1 MKPNRITEEQ
11 AFRRLAALCSQA
23 EHCSYEMTEKMRR
36 WGLEED
42 TQARIIEKLAKGRYV
57 DDGRFCRMFVRDKL
71 RFNKWGRR
79 KIEQALWAKH
89 IDESIYRG
97 VLDSI
102 DGSEYAGV
110 LMPLLESKRRE
121 IKAASEYERG
131 VKLIKFALG
140 RGFTMDIIRQCL
152 DTDTDY
158 AED

>member
-1 MKPNRITEEQ
+1 MKSNQISEEQ
-11 AFRRLAALCSQA
+11 ALQRLAALCSQA

-42 TQARIIEKLAKGRYV
+42 AQARIMERLTKERYV

-71 RFNKWGRR
+71 KFNKWGRR
-79 KIEQALWAKH
+79 KIEQALWAKR
-89 IDESIYRG
+89 IDESVYRDA
-97 VLDSI
+97 LDDI
-102 DGSEYAGV
+102 DDREYVEV
-110 LMPLLESKRRE
+110 LMPLLKSKDKGV
-121 IKAASEYERG
+121 KASSEYERNM
-131 VKLIKFALG
+131 KLIKFALG